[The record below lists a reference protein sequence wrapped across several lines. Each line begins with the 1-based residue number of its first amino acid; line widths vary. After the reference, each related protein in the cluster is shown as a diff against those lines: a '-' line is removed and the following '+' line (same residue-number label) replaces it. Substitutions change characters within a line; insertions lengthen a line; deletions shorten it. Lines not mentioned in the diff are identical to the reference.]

1 MYAAVVSL
9 IITELKLSKIKS
21 KRKAKERRAK
31 KRTGGEPDMAFE
43 LDDTFESGVNIKVVG
58 VGGGGSNAVNR
69 MISSHI
75 RGVEFICINTDKQAL
90 QQSSSPNKIA
100 IGEKIT
106 KGHGAGANPEIGRQ
120 AAEESIEEI
129 KSALAGADMVFITTG
144 MGGGTGTGAAP
155 VVAKAAKEMDILTV
169 GIVTKPFAFEGKR
182 RMMQAEEGIAN
193 LSQYVDS
200 LVVIPNERLA
210 QVSDA
215 RITLLNAFEIA
226 DDVLRHGVQS
236 ISELIN
242 VPGLVNLDFA
252 DVSAVMKDAGYAHMG
267 VGEAQGKDKAELA
280 AKAAISSPLLETSIS
295 GARGILVS
303 ITGSPDIGLDDVI
316 QASTMVA
323 AEAHPEANIIWG
335 ANFDSTLE
343 DRMKVTIIATG
354 FEKKDDPRVQKRI
367 ETAFDK
373 RTSTTSPNATTKVFT
388 PKTEPAKK
396 SLADII
402 EEKRTS
408 KDLRDIPSQINTL
421 DDENNIDDNDIETTS
436 ENEEDI
442 IGEEDFDDLISIL
455 KKQKNRDSG
464 SGGINPYKRRF

>member
-1 MYAAVVSL
+1 
-9 IITELKLSKIKS
+9 
-21 KRKAKERRAK
+21 
-31 KRTGGEPDMAFE
+31 MAFE
-43 LDDTFESGVNIKVVG
+43 LDDSFESGVNIKVVG

-75 RGVEFICINTDKQAL
+75 RSVDFICINTDKQAL
-90 QQSSSPNKIA
+90 QQSSAQNKIA

-106 KGHGAGANPEIGRQ
+106 KGHGAGADPEIGRQ

-129 KSALAGADMVFITTG
+129 KSALSDADMVFITTG

-155 VVAKAAKEMDILTV
+155 LIAKAVKEMNILTIA
-169 GIVTKPFAFEGKR
+169 IVTKPFAFEGKR

-252 DVSAVMKDAGYAHMG
+252 DVSAIMKDAGYAHMG

-295 GARGILVS
+295 GARGILIS

-335 ANFDSTLE
+335 ANFDPSLE
-343 DRMKVTIIATG
+343 DKMKVTIIATG
-354 FEKKDDPRVQKRI
+354 FEKKDDPRVQKR
-367 ETAFDK
+367 TDSAFDK
-373 RTSTTSPNATTKVFT
+373 RGSSAVTAGTSGRAFA
-388 PKTEPAKK
+388 PKSEPAKK

-402 EEKRTS
+402 EEKRTGR
-408 KDLRDIPSQINTL
+408 DLRDIQSQSDIPGDEFDL
-421 DDENNIDDNDIETTS
+421 DESDTETPP
-436 ENEEDI
+436 EIEEDI
-442 IGEEDFDDLISIL
+442 LGDEDFDDLISIL
-455 KKQKNRDSG
+455 KKQKRQEGG
-464 SGGINPYKRRF
+464 SAGVNPYKRRF